1 MPNTVRLYFDA
12 ALAIAMMVTFAAITG
27 FAAGAITGDRTTVI
41 TATATG
47 FILTGIVL
55 AVRLWRTTRKPVLLN
70 PGI

>member
-1 MPNTVRLYFDA
+1 MLNTVRLYFDA
-12 ALAIAMMVTFAAITG
+12 ALAVAIMATFGAIMG

-55 AVRLWRTTRKPVLLN
+55 AVRLWRTTRKPVPLN